1 MCRVTTRRFVCV
13 ACCWVTLSF
22 ATAGPVAAQ
31 TKLDLPRLISTGKCM
46 GPIPYSVSIVDAPAG
61 VNQATAD
68 AEIAAGLDHVNQ
80 LMSTYIKDSDVSRF
94 NDNDT
99 TEFVSV
105 NEETARVVKR
115 AIEISELSE
124 GAFDIT
130 VGPAVNLWKFG
141 PDKNKF
147 KVPGDAAIADV
158 KTLVGYRKLEVRL
171 DPPAI
176 RKSNPLLRI
185 DLSAIAKGY
194 AVDEV
199 ARRLEKLGC
208 VSFMV
213 EVGGEVRCAGRRHT
227 GGPWRVGVEKPD
239 EIRQVPSLV
248 AELVGKSMATSGD
261 YRNYH
266 RVGKKRY
273 SHTIDPTTCLPVDH
287 YMASA
292 SIIADDCMTAD
303 AMATAVM
310 VLGLERG
317 QQFLNKAGVE
327 YHLVERDSAFG
338 RNFTT
343 VSSKNFPVGELKLK
357 QESVQASKPERTN
370 SIVPVFIASAAVF
383 GLVILGMAFGAI
395 FNNKPVQG
403 SCGGLAS
410 VTNEDGESS
419 CGICSKPTTDCVEL
433 PNV

>member
-1 MCRVTTRRFVCV
+1 MYRVTTALFVCFALFCNV
-13 ACCWVTLSF
+13 AEPLS
-22 ATAGPVAAQ
+22 AQ
-31 TKLDLPRLISTGKCM
+31 TKTDLPRLISTGTCM
-46 GPIPYSVSIVDAPAG
+46 GPIPYSVIVVDVPNG
-61 VNQATAD
+61 VDQAKVD
-68 AEIAAGLDHVNQ
+68 AEIAASLDHVNQ

-94 NDNDT
+94 NDSES
-99 TEFVSV
+99 TEFVAV
-105 NEETARVVKR
+105 NEETASVVAR
-115 AIEISELSE
+115 AIEISKLTE

-141 PDKNKF
+141 PNKDEF
-147 KVPGDAAIADV
+147 EVPNADTIA
-158 KTLVGYRKLEVRL
+158 KAKLLVGYKKLEVRL

-176 RKSNPLLRI
+176 RKTNPLLRI

-199 ARRLEKLGC
+199 VRRLETLGC
-208 VSFMV
+208 KNLMV
-213 EVGGEVRCAGRRHT
+213 EVGGEVRCSGQRHT

-239 EIRQVPSLV
+239 EVRKVPALV
-248 AELVGKSMATSGD
+248 AELTEKSMATSGD

-273 SHTIDPTTCLPVDH
+273 SHTIDPTTCQPVDH
-287 YMASA
+287 HMASA
-292 SIIADDCMTAD
+292 CIIADDCMSAD

-317 QQFLNKAGVE
+317 QKFLDTAGVE

-343 VSSKNFPVGELKLK
+343 ASSENFPIGELKLK
-357 QESVQASKPERTN
+357 RESEQASSSRQPSN
-370 SIVPVFIASAAVF
+370 SIVPVFIASASIF
-383 GLVILGMAFGAI
+383 GLVILAMAIGAI

-403 SCGGLAS
+403 SCGGLAN
-410 VTNEDGESS
+410 VTNEEGESS
-419 CGICSKPTTDCVEL
+419 CSICSKPTADCVEL